1 MLRGIYVKDIN
12 LNFFERNPVYPRFTF
27 MFFKFLFMH
36 KTFFAWVYFL
46 MIYLNWQ
53 NFAREKW
60 QHEVAKILHGF
71 IFILFCNLV
80 FICKG
85 SQPRIYADL
94 LRFQSG
100 VKDPIHTIILMK
112 SIIPFFTRS
121 FHVLFLFTNKKNQG
135 IMCNISDKN
144 NELFLFRSI

>member
-36 KTFFAWVYFL
+36 KTFFARVYFL

-100 VKDPIHTIILMK
+100 VKHPIHTIILMK

-121 FHVLFLFTNKKNQG
+121 FHVLTLVYEQEK
-135 IMCNISDKN
+135 SRN
-144 NELFLFRSI
+144 NV

>member
-36 KTFFAWVYFL
+36 KTFFARVYFL

-71 IFILFCNLV
+71 IFILFWDLV

-94 LRFQSG
+94 SG

-112 SIIPFFTRS
+112 CIIPFFIRS
-121 FHVLFLFTNKKNQG
+121 FHVLTLVYEQ
-135 IMCNISDKN
+135 SRN
-144 NELFLFRSI
+144 NV